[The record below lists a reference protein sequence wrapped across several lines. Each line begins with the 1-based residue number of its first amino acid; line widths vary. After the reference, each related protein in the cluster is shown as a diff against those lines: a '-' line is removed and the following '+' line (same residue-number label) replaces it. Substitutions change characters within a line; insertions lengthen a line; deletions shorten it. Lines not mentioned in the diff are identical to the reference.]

1 MADTRTFI
9 TGLVSQINTATDP
22 ESVTNQMVARVMQYF
37 LDDLASLLQQID
49 ALGGDLDTEEE
60 ARRSLADH
68 IGDVQSGLQ
77 AQIDALTSGDTSQ
90 AIDNFNEIIAF
101 LEGVR
106 QSETLQDLL
115 NNIKLR
121 IDALEGDTSDL
132 SDALDSVEQRITALE
147 KRCGDLEDRYIDLA
161 EYAHQN
167 AELPANGVYLWEGYP
182 VDSRI
187 YSRSDGDTYWL
198 VFCIKK
204 GDTSESRFGIGVSDC
219 LVFSAESRTDTF
231 TFVARYEGNTV
242 PDHVQNAFG
251 YTLASATNDGLMS
264 KEDKEKLDNLTDELM
279 GKFGRKEVAV
289 AWFWGEWP
297 IRRIVPVP
305 EKAGMYMYFTDS
317 HTLKVSEETTPGNFE
332 YVLAILEENVIY
344 IDGIKNIPYIWN
356 GTDMVPIAPE
366 NVPASIFNATTE
378 IPVQGYYSL
387 LDPDNQELSAVHAA
401 WNAGKS
407 VSGLIL
413 SFELSAGIWKTYQY
427 IGKTVTQTNWL
438 NAENWKDFGS
448 LAAGSEPYIIID
460 SLIGRPSVGE
470 YYTLETAVQQL
481 LAYQQSSGV
490 TYAKVGLIITYS
502 TGENTMESKQFQG
515 TTVNDFGEVG
525 LWKDFG
531 GGGSRVETK
540 DTPEEGGTDAFS
552 TGGAYEAIP
561 TDISLN
567 TDTPGVVKMQL
578 VNAKGEGVGDE
589 QQFPVGTGSGG
600 GSGTIVTMAF
610 EESPFYANAGGS
622 FILNAAVRSVTTVGS
637 AEQENTIATIDLYD
651 RDTNV
656 LLKTL
661 SFNKS
666 SSASLQTYDFA
677 IDVTEYFTQAGI
689 RRFRCVI
696 TDDGGNT
703 GSRNI
708 NVTAVDVT
716 VKSSQTLQYTQAGS
730 LTVGGSAK
738 TIPLYKF
745 SNNSS
750 DRGINAITEIYLNG
764 SWQTLGTAVIQDTYS
779 HGITIDP
786 NDCLGETLSHGAYPI
801 RVHGEDVAS
810 GVVGNYLYTG
820 IFVID
825 ESSSTP
831 MVVESWY
838 SEDVDATMKLYET
851 IEVNYAVYD
860 PTTNAAEVSV
870 YLDGSS
876 VQTNTAYRSRSYTY
890 SHQITGVASDG
901 TYSAHISMKCGT
913 VYGVTAEFLVS
924 GSVID
929 AALKAGAI
937 YHFDFSNRN
946 NEETDHS
953 ITSGDKT
960 ITTTNCNWST
970 NGFKK
975 FNGTGCLRIAEDMT
989 AELDHYAFQSTDI
1002 ESNGMAIQFGFAAKN
1017 LVDDNAILMKCYN
1030 PGVGAGFY
1038 ITGKAVGIYCST
1050 GLSNHAEERSY
1061 KQGELVHVAV
1071 VVEPAAEGLGV
1082 TRGNTTY
1089 YFIKLYLKGE
1099 EVAAIGYVAGESN
1112 LLQDMPVSWDS
1123 TKGDFY
1129 LAYIIGWD
1137 DYFLFD
1143 QAFQNYLTKLTNTDD
1158 MVSEYTFEQVMASQQ
1173 VTENNVT
1180 TTVLRPQ
1187 AAALASRGMPYI
1199 IECPYNG
1206 SDIEALDHTTSTD
1219 ETIYVTLYFFD
1230 PLHPWRD
1237 FVAYDVLRKNQG
1249 TTSTKRPLKNPR
1261 YYLAAKKGSTY
1272 DNTTKTGGTTIV
1284 LLHTREEIVAMGY
1297 DGELWDIAN
1306 ALAAMNKIQIHD
1318 DSIPVD
1324 TITVKVDF
1332 SDSSNAN
1339 DCGVC
1344 DQMNATYRALGDDYM
1359 TPAQRAFDGTW
1370 KKGSLTLSGLQ
1381 MNHSTANI
1389 PCAIFRSKSS
1399 NGSNPYFHAKGNW
1412 KEDKKEQV
1420 ALGFK
1425 DTPGYNK
1432 GCLNYGDFIEFYG
1445 QEGESLEDEKT
1456 RFLATSGLKTDE
1468 TYILTQY
1475 CGTSFKVMKWVDDA
1489 WVEQTGSMVQNADGS
1504 WSVTGSVMNPVDG
1517 FELLNYQGMDW
1528 FKGVSSVAD
1537 MMAPSTAYSK
1547 WVQKIINEGDISV
1560 ESVPAWTYYFESL
1573 LDDDDLAIAYA
1584 LGKKVPYNL
1593 YRWMK
1598 FCDECDWDTYHETD
1612 DDGGAARLLLWKTDM
1627 YKYASPH
1634 ANFAYDGFTDYDA
1647 AVDQRAKNMQPM
1659 WFLEDGCKIVNGV
1672 LYNHLDEPNDT
1683 TTGMM
1688 AMRMYPNKVY
1698 DCDTCNEKDNDGG
1711 KTVDAETDPNRLP
1724 DENYTNPY
1732 AGYKSVLFR
1741 NMYLQQTVKINDDG
1755 DELSLRTAI
1764 AAMRSCTITVNGITL
1779 QPFSPAGAK
1788 YFFMT
1793 ARINKW
1799 PKNVSSYDG
1808 ERKYISYSATS
1819 DTIYFYAL
1827 QGLGLTSLPA
1837 FIERRWRIRDGF
1849 FGTGEFFSGVLSGRV
1864 NAPEGAK
1871 IYITAAKTGYFGIGN
1886 DSSGSVS
1893 ESVYLQAG
1901 ESYEFTD
1908 FSHEE
1913 GALLYIYQADR
1924 MSKID
1929 LSEISLSNNFDFS
1942 VMTLAEEIHIG
1953 CVGKTNLNIGSYTLL
1968 TSLNLGELPFLKI
1981 LNIRGTIIT
1990 NVVCSSCPRMTTIY
2004 AAGSLLER
2012 ADIADGS
2019 KITYMELPTTYKYL
2033 KLRYLPNLQISG
2045 IVFED
2050 AANTPIEK
2058 VVVENCSK
2066 IDGLELMQTIITNN
2080 SAGLKFVRVSPIDNR
2095 GRGEILETIS
2105 NISGLQGVDATLA
2118 DGGAPALVGTYRLTK
2133 YTEDEYINKWA
2144 ARFPELT
2151 IKQQAYSAFKEN
2163 DLVTDSENV
2172 TNLDNQTGYDYGTT
2186 FEPSGHILK
2195 IRRKCL
2201 PVAGTFDKNQNGMHL
2216 DLLSKQNY
2224 KKYYDGSDFD
2234 NTDQL
2239 GRGTDSFIRIPRHW
2253 YKGINDF
2260 KNQEKYTLVSYN
2272 TEAPEDTWTV
2282 KKSATLAEAV
2292 YRENV
2297 GLAMDNVTVGEAF
2310 NIDTAVNTLSS
2321 CSVYRI
2327 DVEDMKQV
2335 RYVGMNN
2342 ATYGAAFVDANGQ
2355 VISKAALSIT
2365 GTTNSPVDFSN
2376 EQGDYVFRDVP
2387 AGAKYLYFTAMRV
2400 VPQDIEVF
2408 AVDSDDIEAIE
2419 PGWELFRSG
2428 LEAIYA
2434 ATIDDLGL
2442 LRSIA
2447 GRTAKRGNGTS
2458 VTSTEWVY
2466 DADGTPTAMPV
2477 SAMNYTY
2484 QDFLNLCAFR
2494 GEGYMGTPY
2503 EASKQIALISRFM
2516 SGNRDDQRVYGF
2528 GNSPEYQTGVRDNI
2542 GAGSTVYGVHTG
2554 VTKVLGMEGFVGCIW
2569 EVMDCVG
2576 VNISDFKSWRKNKR
2590 PAEGA
2595 ANGKWH
2601 IYNPFT
2607 QTERVVQGLTSGGG
2621 QNIARLKHGRH
2632 CDYIPASVSTDTSQY
2647 SKSFSAGWWITNS
2660 GGRCVGRSGHNAS
2673 ASGGLVCAG
2682 ASNASS
2688 YSSTN
2693 SAVRLAFFGRLLNE
2707 SEIDALDDATNEQLP
2722 ETGL

>member
-9 TGLVSQINTATDP
+9 TGLVAQINTATDP

-37 LDDLASLLQQID
+37 LDDLASLLQQIED
-49 ALGGDLDTEEE
+49 LGGDLDTEEE

-77 AQIDALTSGDTSQ
+77 AQIDALTSGNTSQ

-132 SDALDSVEQRITALE
+132 SDALDTVEQRITALE
-147 KRCGDLEDRYIDLA
+147 GRCRNLEDRYIDLA

-242 PDHVQNAFG
+242 PDHVQKAFG

-264 KEDKEKLDNLTDELM
+264 KEDKDKLDNLTDELM
-279 GKFGRKEVAV
+279 EKFGRKEVAV

-297 IRRIVPVP
+297 KRRIVPLP
-305 EKAGMYMYFTDS
+305 EKAGMYMYFTDTHS
-317 HTLKVSEETTPGNFE
+317 LSVSEETTPGNFE
-332 YVLAILEENVIY
+332 YVSATLDENVIY

-490 TYAKVGLIITYS
+490 TYAKIGLIITYS

-531 GGGSRVETK
+531 GGGSSVETK
-540 DTPEEGGTDAFS
+540 DTPEEGGTDALS
-552 TGGAYEAIP
+552 TGGAYKAIP
-561 TDISLN
+561 TGINLN

-589 QQFPVGTGSGG
+589 QQFPVGTGTG
-600 GSGTIVTMAF
+600 GSATILSIVC
-610 EESPFYANAGGS
+610 EKSPLYVSAGGTVELKAAIKS
-622 FILNAAVRSVTTVGS
+622 ATTQGNTETLNDIETV
-637 AEQENTIATIDLYD
+637 EIWD
-651 RDTNV
+651 RDTNQV
-656 LLKTL
+656 LETL
-661 SFNKS
+661 NVNRA
-666 SSASLQTYDFA
+666 SSADLDTFDF
-677 IDVTEYFTQAGI
+677 IFNLSSYFTTAGTM
-689 RRFRCVI
+689 RLKLVAY
-696 TDDGGNT
+696 DNAGNSGQRT
-703 GSRNI
+703 I
-708 NVTAVDVT
+708 NVIAVDVT
-716 VKSSQTLQYTQAGS
+716 VTSAQTTLNYTSATA
-730 LTVGGSAK
+730 LAVGGAQKSL
-738 TIPLYKF
+738 PMYKF
-745 SNNSS
+745 ANNAS
-750 DRGINAITEIYLNG
+750 DKGIFVTTEIFIG
-764 SWQTLGTAVIQDTYS
+764 GQWRTLGTATVMDTYS
-779 HGITIDP
+779 HSVTINP
-786 NDCLGETLSHGAYPI
+786 ADCLGYTMEHGAYPI
-801 RVHGEDVAS
+801 RVHGEDIGSRRNDIVGT
-810 GVVGNYLYTG
+810 GVQGNYLHTAVM
-820 IFVID
+820 VI
-825 ESSSTP
+825 EEGNTTP
-831 MVVESWY
+831 VIVSRWY
-838 SEDVDATMKLYET
+838 SEQATARVKLYET
-851 IEVNYAVYD
+851 ISVDFAVYD
-860 PTTNAAEVSV
+860 QATTAPTAAILVN
-870 YLDGSS
+870 D
-876 VQTNTAYRSRSYTY
+876 VQQTERTAYRSQTYTY
-890 SHQITGVASDG
+890 LYKVQNVETDGSVTLNVRVASG
-901 TYSAHISMKCGT
+901 TASSQAAPFVVFGSMLSIEEVRTQLQFDMDFSTRSNSEADHTISDS
-913 VYGVTAEFLVS
+913 GVTLQVQGVNWDTTGFVKDS
-924 GSVID
+924 FG
-929 AALKAGAI
+929 
-937 YHFDFSNRN
+937 
-946 NEETDHS
+946 TD
-953 ITSGDKT
+953 KY
-960 ITTTNCNWST
+960 
-970 NGFKK
+970 
-975 FNGTGCLRIAEDMT
+975 GTEQDPGVMALRIAEDAT
-989 AELDHYAFQSTDI
+989 GVLSYKPFDDDSI
-1002 ESNGMAIQFGFAAKN
+1002 EQNGLAIQFAIRKKNIADDSARLISCIANGFGFYVDGKN
-1017 LVDDNAILMKCYN
+1017 VVFTTDNAETVAKT
-1030 PGVGAGFY
+1030 
-1038 ITGKAVGIYCST
+1038 ITAAVQNDET
-1050 GLSNHAEERSY
+1050 T
-1061 KQGELVHVAV
+1061 HVAIVIEPVAVAPYGGIGV
-1071 VVEPAAEGLGV
+1071 VKMYFDGEEIGACEYTAGSLTRHDTPVTFYGIEGDLYLYSFKAWK
-1082 TRGNTTY
+1082 TY
-1089 YFIKLYLKGE
+1089 YSFE
-1099 EVAAIGYVAGESN
+1099 
-1112 LLQDMPVSWDS
+1112 
-1123 TKGDFY
+1123 
-1129 LAYIIGWD
+1129 
-1137 DYFLFD
+1137 
-1143 QAFQNYLTKLTNTDD
+1143 QAFDNYLLKMYDTDQ
-1158 MVSEYTFEQVMASQQ
+1158 MVTEYQFNDVMAS
-1173 VTENNVT
+1173 VTAENT
-1180 TTVLRPQ
+1180 TKNRPQ
-1187 AAALASRGMPYI
+1187 AAALYNMGMPYFVV
-1199 IECPYNG
+1199 CKHPDTADN
-1206 SDIEALDHTTSTD
+1206 EAKDNYPEYLETLDGDKKTKRLLVWFAYFPDRPWQDCKLVMQTT
-1219 ETIYVTLYFFD
+1219 
-1230 PLHPWRD
+1230 
-1237 FVAYDVLRKNQG
+1237 NQG
-1249 TTSTKRPLKNPR
+1249 TTSAKRPIKNI
-1261 YYLAAKKGSTY
+1261 KGKIQS
-1272 DNTTKTGGTTIV
+1272 V
-1284 LLHTREEIVAMGY
+1284 ELLHQASEFSGSDLEKY
-1297 DGELWDIAN
+1297 NECLAN
-1306 ALAAMNKIQIHD
+1306 AQAGRIQVKGDSLPTKI
-1318 DSIPVD
+1318 V
-1324 TITVKVDF
+1324 TVKVDY
-1332 SDSSNAN
+1332 SESGGAN
-1339 DCGVC
+1339 NGGSTHLFNDL
-1344 DQMNATYRALGDDYM
+1344 QRALGDRYV
-1359 TPAQRAFDGTW
+1359 TPAQKVYNKAGHPYIINTSIASTPIAF
-1370 KKGSLTLSGLQ
+1370 
-1381 MNHSTANI
+1381 
-1389 PCAIFRSKSS
+1389 FRTDRYSPDATSPS
-1399 NGSNPYFHAKGNW
+1399 YGYFHAKGNW
-1412 KEDKKEQV
+1412 NEDKGDAKV
-1420 ALGFK
+1420 FGFE
-1425 DTPGYNK
+1425 DVDGYNK
-1432 GCLNYGDFIEFYG
+1432 GCLNYGDFIE
-1445 QEGESLEDEKT
+1445 LVAN
-1456 RFLATSGLKTDE
+1456 RDE
-1468 TYILTQY
+1468 TLADFASRVDKSQWVADNIYVLSEF
-1475 CGTSFKVMKWVDDA
+1475 CGPLHKVFRYREGAWTETTGNMTYTGGRWVITGDVVNPVENYELRKYDGFCWFQGVNSVDDLLQLDA
-1489 WVEQTGSMVQNADGS
+1489 EDK
-1504 WSVTGSVMNPVDG
+1504 PVW
-1517 FELLNYQGMDW
+1517 LQY
-1528 FKGVSSVAD
+1528 
-1537 MMAPSTAYSK
+1537 Y
-1547 WVQKIINEGDISV
+1547 
-1560 ESVPAWTYYFESL
+1560 ESRYP
-1573 LDDDDLAIAYA
+1573 DNDDLNDLYEQ
-1584 LGKKVPYNL
+1584 GKKIPYQL
-1593 YRWMK
+1593 YRWLR
-1598 FCDECDWDTYHETD
+1598 FCQECNQNLNEDNGRITINGSSVNGTTARRLEKWQKELHNYANVYSVLCYHV
-1612 DDGGAARLLLWKTDM
+1612 
-1627 YKYASPH
+1627 
-1634 ANFAYDGFTDYDA
+1634 FTDYIA
-1647 AVDQRAKNMQPM
+1647 AVDQRAKNMM
-1659 WFLEDGCKIVNGV
+1659 VGFYLDEDGVV
-1672 LYNHLDEPNDT
+1672 RMYLNHLYDGDT
-1683 TTGMM
+1683 ILGS
-1688 AMRMYPNKVY
+1688 
-1698 DCDTCNEKDNDGG
+1698 DNDCGL
-1711 KTVDAETDPNRLP
+1711 TIPATLDPNNDP
-1724 DENYTNPY
+1724 GGVYQGHD
-1732 AGYKSVLFR
+1732 SVLFTQ
-1741 NMYLQQTVKINDDG
+1741 NAALGNNGIWLDDEGDNTVTVR
-1755 DELSLRTAI
+1755 LVAQ
-1764 AAMRSCTITVNGITL
+1764 AMREVTL
-1779 QPFSPAGAK
+1779 SDGLHPFSYAGLIR
-1788 YFFMT
+1788 YFVTLRLNM
-1793 ARINKW
+1793 W
-1799 PKNVSSYDG
+1799 PKVVSSFDG
-1808 ERKYISYSATS
+1808 ERKYIEHSKATAN
-1819 DTIYFYAL
+1819 YFYAL
-1827 QGLGLTSLPA
+1827 HGLSIQRLKD
-1837 FIERRWRIRDGF
+1837 FIKTRFLFRDGF
-1849 FGTGEFFSGVLSGRV
+1849 YQTGDMFASKVTMRATGT
-1864 NAPEGAK
+1864 N
-1871 IYITAAKTGYFGIGN
+1871 ITIRIKAAKAGYFGIGVDRTN
-1886 DSSGSVS
+1886 VATDSC
-1893 ESVYLQAG
+1893 YLEAG
-1901 ESYEFTD
+1901 
-1908 FSHEE
+1908 
-1913 GALLYIYQADR
+1913 Q
-1924 MSKID
+1924 
-1929 LSEISLSNNFDFS
+1929 
-1942 VMTLAEEIHIG
+1942 
-1953 CVGKTNLNIGSYTLL
+1953 SYTLRTYVTNTGSGTAL
-1968 TSLNLGELPFLKI
+1968 YVFGANNLAELDLSNCTPSPFSWDISELVLIRKLFIGGASYVKSNNNEGYLSTLNLGNLPFLEE
-1981 LNIRGTIIT
+1981 LDIRKTDVT
-1990 NVVCSSCPRMTTIY
+1990 TVNARYCPRLTTVK
-2004 AAGSLLER
+2004 AAGSKLQR
-2012 ADIADGS
+2012 IDVAPAS
-2019 KITYMELPTTYKYL
+2019 KITYLQIPETYKTL
-2033 KLRYLPNLQISG
+2033 SLRHLPALTMEG
-2045 IVFED
+2045 IVFERP
-2050 AANTPIEK
+2050 AATAIER
-2058 VVVENCSK
+2058 VIVESCAH
-2066 IDGLELMQTIITNN
+2066 IDGLELLAQIINQN
-2080 SAGLKFVRVSPIDNR
+2080 SAGLKYVRVTPINAK
-2095 GRGEILETIS
+2095 GRGDILEALS

-2355 VISKAALSIT
+2355 VISKAALSIA
-2365 GTTNSPVDFSN
+2365 GTTDSPVDFSN

-2569 EVMDCVG
+2569 EIMDCVG

-2632 CDYIPASVSTDTSQY
+2632 CDCIPASVSTDTSQY
-2647 SKSFSAGWWITNS
+2647 SKSFAAGWWISNS
-2660 GGRCVGRSGHNAS
+2660 GGRCVGRSSSYAHAY
-2673 ASGGLVCAG
+2673 GGLVYAY
-2682 ASNASS
+2682 ASS
-2688 YSSTN
+2688 ASSSSSAN
-2693 SAVRLAFFGRLLNE
+2693 DAVRLAFFGRLLNE